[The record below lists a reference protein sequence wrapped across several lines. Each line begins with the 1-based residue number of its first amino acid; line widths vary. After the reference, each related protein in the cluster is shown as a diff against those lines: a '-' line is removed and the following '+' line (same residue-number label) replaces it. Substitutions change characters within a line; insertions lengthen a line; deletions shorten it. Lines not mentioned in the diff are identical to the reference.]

1 MTRNGDI
8 FTAKVKVT
16 NTGDTYSGKEVVQLY
31 AQSPYTD
38 YDRENNVE
46 KASVE
51 LVGFAKT
58 DVLKPGESQVVE
70 IQVDKENLKSYD
82 YTNAKTYILDAGDYY
97 FAVGHN
103 AHDALNN
110 ILATKGKTVADGMTA
125 EGDSTMTAVW
135 NNPTLDTKTYA
146 VDSTTGTEISNKF
159 DYANIANYDEYSDT
173 KYLTRNDWVGT
184 FPTAFCTRVDE
195 TTGEKYITFS
205 QEIIDALYPQYTE
218 DKGAYTMPVTGEEN
232 TENLT
237 LAHYR
242 DTAFDDDSWNDILN
256 VISSDDLAYMVRMG
270 GYGTPSLNYILKPAT
285 KEKDGPAGISA
296 TLIGG
301 TQGMA
306 YPTEVV
312 IGSTWNTDL
321 AYEMG
326 VAVGNDAMFAGIQGW
341 YAPAMNIHRTPYS
354 GRNFEYYAEDGFISG
369 KMGASTVEG
378 AQSKGLFCYIKHFAV
393 NDTEGVIDEN
403 MNIKGSKD
411 GIAAFLNEQA
421 LRELYL
427 APFEESVKNGETLGV
442 MNAFN
447 RIGTKWCGANHEL
460 LTDVLRDEWG
470 FHGIVITD
478 FAGLPD
484 YMNIKAGLQAGTD
497 MWMNTNETS
506 FDLGDYKNDPQIM
519 TYLRNAAHDICYTVS
534 HSVAMNGL
542 SETSKLVNITPLWMK
557 WMYTLDAVVAVLA
570 IGCIYWMVR
579 RNKDE
584 QLHPENYKSSKQ
596 KKVKA

>member
-1 MTRNGDI
+1 
-8 FTAKVKVT
+8 
-16 NTGDTYSGKEVVQLY
+16 
-31 AQSPYTD
+31 
-38 YDRENNVE
+38 
-46 KASVE
+46 
-51 LVGFAKT
+51 
-58 DVLKPGESQVVE
+58 
-70 IQVDKENLKSYD
+70 
-82 YTNAKTYILDAGDYY
+82 
-97 FAVGHN
+97 
-103 AHDALNN
+103 
-110 ILATKGKTVADGMTA
+110 MTA
-125 EGDSTMTAVW
+125 EW
-135 NNPTLDTKTYA
+135 NNAALDTKTYA

-195 TTGEKYITFS
+195 TTGEKYITFP

-218 DKGAYTMPVTGEEN
+218 DKDAYTMPVTGEEN

-242 DTAFDDDSWNDILN
+242 DTMFDDDSWNDILN
-256 VISSDDLAYMVRMG
+256 VISADDLAYMVRMG

-411 GIAAFLNEQA
+411 GISAFLNEQA

-427 APFEESVKNGETLGV
+427 APFEESVKSGETLGV

-447 RIGTKWCGANHEL
+447 RIGTKWCGANYEL
-460 LTDVLRDEWG
+460 LTDVLRGEWG
-470 FHGIVITD
+470 FVGMVLTD
-478 FAGLPD
+478 YYGVYGYQDSDRLIRNGGDFCLVNYDTETNHLTDTTSATALVSARQACK
-484 YMNIKAGLQAGTD
+484 NIL
-497 MWMNTNETS
+497 
-506 FDLGDYKNDPQIM
+506 
-519 TYLRNAAHDICYTVS
+519 YTVANS
-534 HSVAMNGL
+534 RAYYPENLNPGMPGWEKVMIG
-542 SETSKLVNITPLWMK
+542 V
-557 WMYTLDAVVAVLA
+557 DVVLA
-570 IGCIYWMVR
+570 AALIALEV
-579 RNKDE
+579 
-584 QLHPENYKSSKQ
+584 LVV
-596 KKVKA
+596 KKGYAKRKEEEVNA